1 MAMAARDGAITTAR
15 PQVICCY
22 DNVNMIA
29 TVFFVAKIYNT
40 YLPRRDQGGK
50 GSHLNSLMKA
60 NCRMFS
66 YKIIIPFLLQ
76 MEINRKCLIHFESLQ
91 FT

>member
-50 GSHLNSLMKA
+50 GSHLNSLMEAKLPDVFLQNNHPIFIA
-60 NCRMFS
+60 NGNQSEMFNT
-66 YKIIIPFLLQ
+66 F
-76 MEINRKCLIHFESLQ
+76 
-91 FT
+91 